1 MRSSRVSTETPS
13 LCTVDVRSESRD
25 GLAAFPTPAL
35 PGFGPPDWTSG
46 FGGTM
51 QPSDSLRVICLPCL
65 FSLSGILESSMI
77 GIHSTIKNLRVSLVA
92 LMTAA
97 PIEQAVY
104 SASGRA
110 TPGLFSQ
117 LAGNAARSV
126 AFGYAQTVG
135 RIQQIQNFGAHAVHR
150 RVATPGRFT
159 LTTFLCTLQDTTS
172 KSPSYAHPATL
183 DTEHVANAYPGGILT
198 R

>member
-1 MRSSRVSTETPS
+1 MRSSRISTVVPS
-13 LCTVDVRSESRD
+13 LGPDGARSGSRD
-25 GLAAFPTPAL
+25 SLAAFPTPEL
-35 PGFGPPDWTSG
+35 PGLCPLDWSSS
-46 FGGTM
+46 FFGTM
-51 QPSDSLRVICLPCL
+51 QPSDSLSVVCLPCL

-159 LTTFLCTLQDTTS
+159 LTTFLCTLQGATS
-172 KSPSYAHPATL
+172 KFPSYTHPATL
-183 DTEHVANAYPGGILT
+183 DTGHVANAYPGGSHT